1 MLKEEGE
8 RERMLKWIIGGR
20 GMSGGEKIETV
31 TKFKAAQISD
41 SKHSK
46 TAPWIGG

>member
-8 RERMLKWIIGGR
+8 RENVKMDYRGGG